1 MADTKLADLTE
12 DTTPTT
18 DDIVYVVNSP
28 GGTPADRKVTLANL
42 LSGMKGIK
50 SDPPSTC
57 YQITNIYLDASLK
70 IVIVYN
76 DVAIP

>member
-1 MADTKLADLTE
+1 MADTKLIDLVE
-12 DTTPTT
+12 DTSPTT
-18 DDIVYVVNSP
+18 DDLVYVVNSP
-28 GGTPADRKVTLANL
+28 GGTPGDKKVTLANL
-42 LSGMKGIK
+42 LSGMLGVK
-50 SDPPSTC
+50 SEPPSNC